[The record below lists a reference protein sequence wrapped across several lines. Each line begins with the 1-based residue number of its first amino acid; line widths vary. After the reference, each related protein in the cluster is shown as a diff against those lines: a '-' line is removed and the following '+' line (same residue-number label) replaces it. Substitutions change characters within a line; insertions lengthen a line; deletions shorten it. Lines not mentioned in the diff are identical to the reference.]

1 MQSRLDSYIR
11 DLAASRQLSEH
22 SCRAYRQD
30 LEQAMEFLQQRGL
43 DDWTLVQPADV
54 RTWLAQ
60 LRRQDYAPASIARML
75 SSLRG
80 LYRFLLRMGQVQQN
94 PAQGIRA
101 PKGEQRLPRTLDVDR
116 LGQLLDELPAET
128 TTQIRDRAMLELFY
142 SSGLRLAELSGLN
155 LADLDLQAGQVR
167 VTGKGN
173 KERLLPVG
181 GRARTALQGWLEVRS
196 QWAADPQALFVGERG
211 GRIHPSVV
219 RKRLQQAGQLGLGQH
234 LHPHMLR
241 HSFASHM
248 LESSQDLRAVQELL
262 GHANISTTQ
271 IYTHLDF
278 QHLAQVYDQA
288 HPRAR
293 RKKSAD

>member
-22 SCRAYRQD
+22 SCRAYRKD

-60 LRRQDYAPASIARML
+60 LRRQDYAPASSARML

-116 LGQLLDELPAET
+116 LGQLLDQLPAET

-155 LADLDLQAGQVR
+155 LVDLDLQAGQVR

-181 GRARTALQGWLEVRS
+181 SRARTALQGWLEVRS